1 MRYDVLWKMVSK
13 KKRAAASPIHG
24 LTHWKRVCEN
34 GLIVARETV
43 ANIEVVELFAL
54 FHDSCRL
61 NDGKDHNHGK
71 RAARWVASMRSDLPN
86 LSDEHFQYLL
96 EAIRNHTHVRNTDN
110 IHIAACWDADRLDL
124 GRVGKTPREEFMNT
138 DIGRIIARKGRNMK
152 IENTKDT
159 LYNDFHDPSHD
170 FLREPRAFCYELAS
184 NLINHAKEVD
194 GENWRENV
202 DVKKGIILLL
212 YTWNFAAK
220 ETKKLNFENVGEL
233 IKVAKDDFKFLDKY
247 SIENADDDAWEKV
260 ELIFDQFRILLGQ
273 TGASKAL
280 SLLNPNLFVM
290 WDTAIRKRLNKE
302 LIPGIM
308 NGERGEYYVKFL
320 KGIKKI
326 IEDYGI
332 SEKLLHGSMVAK
344 KIDEY
349 HYVNIVMNKPQK
361 TRRRKAGEKKTN
373 NDPVVRPEAHNKIHL
388 PDNLRGRSI
397 FEKVIPMVCN
407 LKNMLDKLV
416 ICEGDHSKFKQWEKR
431 SYQAYLIDEIKTQ
444 ILGTTNKD
452 RWKEIIRNH
461 ILSKEPSSLGASCI
475 DMYLV
480 AYVSEN
486 YGSGKEKFFQ
496 FIEKK
501 GISKKRN
508 VAQAIWQ
515 VGKGDGVFLD
525 ILNKDGTIKDWEFF
539 NKWVA

>member
-1 MRYDVLWKMVSK
+1 MK
-13 KKRAAASPIHG
+13 
-24 LTHWKRVCEN
+24 TEN
-34 GLIVARETV
+34 
-43 ANIEVVELFAL
+43 
-54 FHDSCRL
+54 
-61 NDGKDHNHGK
+61 
-71 RAARWVASMRSDLPN
+71 M
-86 LSDEHFQYLL
+86 
-96 EAIRNHTHVRNTDN
+96 
-110 IHIAACWDADRLDL
+110 
-124 GRVGKTPREEFMNT
+124 
-138 DIGRIIARKGRNMK
+138 
-152 IENTKDT
+152 KDT
-159 LYNDFHDPSHD
+159 LYKEFHDPSQD
-170 FLREPRAFCYELAS
+170 FLREPRAFCYEIS
-184 NLINHAKEVD
+184 CDLISHAKEAD
-194 GENWRENV
+194 GENWHENV
-202 DVKKGIILLL
+202 DVIKSIILLL

-220 ETKKLNFENVGEL
+220 ETKKLNFENVGQL
-233 IKVAKDDFKFLDKY
+233 INDSKDDLNYLDKY
-247 SIENADDDAWEKV
+247 SIKNADDDAWKKV

-308 NGERGEYYVKFL
+308 NGERGKYYVNFL

-332 SEKLLHGSMVAK
+332 SEKLPHDSIVAK

-373 NDPVVRPEAHNKIHL
+373 NDPTVRPEAHNKIQL

-397 FEKVIPMVCN
+397 YDKIIPTVCN
-407 LKNMLDKLV
+407 LKNMLEKLV
-416 ICEGDHSKFKQWEKR
+416 KLKGDHSKLEQWEKR

-452 RWKEIIRNH
+452 RWKEIINNH

-486 YGSGKEKFFQ
+486 YGSGKENFSQ

-501 GISKKRN
+501 CISKKPN
-508 VAQAIWQ
+508 TAQAIWQ

-525 ILNKDGTIKDWEFF
+525 ILNKDGTIKDWGFF
-539 NKWVA
+539 NKWVT

>member
-1 MRYDVLWKMVSK
+1 M
-13 KKRAAASPIHG
+13 
-24 LTHWKRVCEN
+24 
-34 GLIVARETV
+34 
-43 ANIEVVELFAL
+43 
-54 FHDSCRL
+54 
-61 NDGKDHNHGK
+61 
-71 RAARWVASMRSDLPN
+71 
-86 LSDEHFQYLL
+86 
-96 EAIRNHTHVRNTDN
+96 
-110 IHIAACWDADRLDL
+110 
-124 GRVGKTPREEFMNT
+124 
-138 DIGRIIARKGRNMK
+138 
-152 IENTKDT
+152 
-159 LYNDFHDPSHD
+159 
-170 FLREPRAFCYELAS
+170 
-184 NLINHAKEVD
+184 
-194 GENWRENV
+194 
-202 DVKKGIILLL
+202 
-212 YTWNFAAK
+212 
-220 ETKKLNFENVGEL
+220 
-233 IKVAKDDFKFLDKY
+233 
-247 SIENADDDAWEKV
+247 
-260 ELIFDQFRILLGQ
+260 
-273 TGASKAL
+273 
-280 SLLNPNLFVM
+280 
-290 WDTAIRKRLNKE
+290 
-302 LIPGIM
+302 
-308 NGERGEYYVKFL
+308 
-320 KGIKKI
+320 
-326 IEDYGI
+326 
-332 SEKLLHGSMVAK
+332 
-344 KIDEY
+344 
-349 HYVNIVMNKPQK
+349 
-361 TRRRKAGEKKTN
+361 
-373 NDPVVRPEAHNKIHL
+373 RPEAHNKIHL